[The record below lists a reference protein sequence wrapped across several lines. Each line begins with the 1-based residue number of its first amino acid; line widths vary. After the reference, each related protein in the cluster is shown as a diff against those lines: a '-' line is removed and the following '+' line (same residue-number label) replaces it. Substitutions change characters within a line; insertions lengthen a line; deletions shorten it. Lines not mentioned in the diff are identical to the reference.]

1 MALIAYL
8 DCFSGIS
15 GDMLLGALID
25 VGWPLESLKAIV
37 RSLQLDD
44 VQIQKSDASKHGIG
58 GTLIRVIAAGEQK
71 PRGRD
76 DLLGII
82 RRADL
87 ARHIE
92 DQAAAAINALAEAES
107 KVHQVPVETIHFH
120 EIGAVDTLVDVVGA
134 IAGLDELGVEAV
146 YCAPIPW
153 SSGTIQTAHGTLPV
167 PPPAV
172 ALLLEGIPIVG
183 VDVQGEMVTPTGAAL
198 ARVLARGFGPIP
210 AMRVE
215 RVGYGAGQRD
225 WPDRPNLLRLVI
237 GQTEDSGRAEGLIV
251 ETLTVLACNIDDM
264 NPQWYGPLIETLL
277 EAGAL
282 DVWLTPVQM
291 KKNRPATVVE
301 ALCRA
306 PQAAELRGLI
316 LRHTTTLGVREYDVT
331 RYRVDRRIET
341 VQTRYGPVRVKIG
354 ELPDG
359 SVKYAP
365 EHDDCLVRAAEH
377 QVSVREVWA
386 AVMETFRSG

>member
-1 MALIAYL
+1 MAVVAYL

-25 VGWPLESLKAIV
+25 VGWPLERLRAVVK
-37 RSLQLDD
+37 SLQLDD
-44 VQIQKSDASKHGIG
+44 VQIQKSDASRQGIG
-58 GTLIRVIAAGEQK
+58 GTLINVIAPQEHT

-76 DLLGII
+76 DLLEMIG
-82 RRADL
+82 RAGL
-87 ARHIE
+87 AKRIE
-92 DQAAAAINALAEAES
+92 ERAAAVINALAEAES
-107 KVHQVPVETIHFH
+107 KVHQVPVEAIHFH

-134 IAGLDELGVEAV
+134 IAGLDELGAEAI

-153 SSGTIQTAHGTLPV
+153 SSGTTPTAHGNLPV

-172 ALLLEGIPIVG
+172 ALLLEGIPVVG

-198 ARVLARGFGPIP
+198 IRVLARGFGPIP
-210 AMRVE
+210 TMRVE
-215 RVGYGAGQRD
+215 HVGYGAGQRD
-225 WPDRPNLLRLVI
+225 WSNRPNLLRLVI
-237 GQTEDSGRAEGLIV
+237 GQTEDGERTEGLIV

-277 EAGAL
+277 EAKAL

-291 KKNRPATVVE
+291 KKSRPAIVVE
-301 ALCRA
+301 VLCRA
-306 PQAAELRGLI
+306 TQAAGLRSLL
-316 LRHTTTLGVREYDVT
+316 LRHTTTLGVREYNVT
-331 RYRVDRRIET
+331 RYCVDRRIET

-359 SVKYAP
+359 SVKVAP
-365 EHDDCLVRAAEH
+365 EHDDCLARASEH
-377 QVSVREVWA
+377 QVSVREVWV
-386 AVMETFRSG
+386 AVMQTIRLR

>member
-1 MALIAYL
+1 
-8 DCFSGIS
+8 
-15 GDMLLGALID
+15 
-25 VGWPLESLKAIV
+25 
-37 RSLQLDD
+37 
-44 VQIQKSDASKHGIG
+44 
-58 GTLIRVIAAGEQK
+58 VIAPHEQK

-76 DLLGII
+76 DLLEII
-82 RRADL
+82 RRAGL
-87 ARHIE
+87 AKRIE
-92 DQAAAAINALAEAES
+92 EQAVAVIDALAEAES
-107 KVHQVPVETIHFH
+107 KVHQAPVETIHFH
-120 EIGAVDTLVDVVGA
+120 EIGAVDTLVDVVGT

-153 SSGTIQTAHGTLPV
+153 SSGMIETAHGMLPV

-172 ALLLEGIPIVG
+172 ALLLEGIPVVG

-198 ARVLARGFGPIP
+198 TRVLARGFGPIP

-215 RVGYGAGQRD
+215 RVGCGAGQRD

-251 ETLTVLACNIDDM
+251 ETLTVLTCNIDDM

-277 EAGAL
+277 AAGAL

-291 KKNRPATVVE
+291 KKNRPASVVE
-301 ALCRA
+301 VLCRA

-316 LRHTTTLGVREYDVT
+316 LRHTTTLGVREYNVT

-341 VQTRYGPVRVKIG
+341 AQTRYGPVRVKIG
-354 ELPDG
+354 QLPDG
-359 SVKYAP
+359 SVKFAP
-365 EHDDCLVRAAEH
+365 EHDDCLARAAEH

-386 AVMETFRSG
+386 AALESFRSS